1 MYWTV
6 EARNKIVD
14 YLQYGKPSIE
24 ATTVVE
30 DDISAVVDSEAVE
43 EESTDELVTRGRGTD
58 TFPKE
63 KEEDAPVDENSKM
76 LSELVEVEGEHNV
89 EPRL

>member
-14 YLQYGKPSIE
+14 YLQYGKPSIK

-30 DDISAVVDSEAVE
+30 NNISAVVDSEAME

-63 KEEDAPVDENSKM
+63 KEEDPVDENS
-76 LSELVEVEGEHNV
+76 ELLGEVVEVEGEHNV

>member
-30 DDISAVVDSEAVE
+30 DGISAFDSEAVE

-76 LSELVEVEGEHNV
+76 LGELVEVEGEHNV